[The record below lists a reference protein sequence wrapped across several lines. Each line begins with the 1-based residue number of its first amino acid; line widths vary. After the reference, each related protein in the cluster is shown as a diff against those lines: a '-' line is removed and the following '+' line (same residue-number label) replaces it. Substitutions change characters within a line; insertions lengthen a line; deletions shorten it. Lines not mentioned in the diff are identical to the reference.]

1 MNKLVSSYT
10 RLVWVVYIG
19 EVRGGVGTRSRM
31 CCVGWVVWVQYMG
44 SAIFYSRLV
53 QLDLC
58 YHLMLVEFICTC
70 TLGLLYIYIYT
81 VCNLYKYSI
90 YNYSRFL
97 DLRLYTNMVLTV
109 VVVH

>member
-1 MNKLVSSYT
+1 
-10 RLVWVVYIG
+10 
-19 EVRGGVGTRSRM
+19 
-31 CCVGWVVWVQYMG
+31 MG

-81 VCNLYKYSI
+81 VCNLYKCSI
-90 YNYSRFL
+90 YSYSRFL
-97 DLRLYTNMVLTV
+97 DLRLY
-109 VVVH
+109 